1 MSGFAKEQL
10 PSDGSSNW
18 SLHAKAFLV
27 VCSHRMWRGGPRS
40 ILQIAAAAFGLLMLF
55 YFVTLQ
61 LDDRYQQILSWSTPE
76 SGGSGDLR
84 IVVFGS
90 QDLMGSAPDAKHTHT
105 SWPEHLCKQL
115 KCHSVLSFIPPI
127 ESQPGLTSNSIYGT
141 EIRALEMFNE
151 QANLTGKPALDNL
164 YIPEQYP
171 VPTKTPDLAAQVQ
184 KFLTMA
190 PPKIPPR
197 ETLWV
202 FTFGTWETWN
212 MASLPR
218 ETGERLIDASVT
230 DIFTQVELL
239 YRKSLNPAS
248 PAFSDFWSNVTKEEI
263 QALTHPDPEN
273 KPDERKTESF
283 RVVIPQ
289 LFDITLAPGWQKRP
303 LPSESQSRGVQ
314 MRNAAYLNSRW
325 NDQVSKQLEDWRR
338 KGNSKPEG
346 VEDEGIETA
355 SSVPTM
361 ASLLRYLPEALQP
374 KEKDSNGEDISE
386 DIIYAPY
393 PRRLG
398 LQSSLVKSVLDAMT
412 EEEMQRSGLRDSRG
426 RGSRPAN
433 DAMRFFDVWT
443 PCIADAR
450 SVTGISA
457 SQPSQECE
465 VPNDHLFYDEFTFG
479 ERAKEELAKQ
489 TAAQIREYLFVS

>member
-1 MSGFAKEQL
+1 MTVFTKDQL
-10 PSDGSSNW
+10 PSDGSSEW
-18 SLHAKAFLV
+18 SLRAKAFLV

-40 ILQIAAAAFGLLMLF
+40 ILQITATAFVLLMLF
-55 YFVTLQ
+55 YFVPLQ
-61 LDDRYQQILSWSTPE
+61 LDDRYQHILNWSAPE
-76 SGGSGDLR
+76 SATSGGDLR

-90 QDLMGSAPDAKHTHT
+90 QDLMGSAPDAKHTYT

-115 KCHSVLSFIPPI
+115 KCHSVLSFVPPI

-151 QANLTGKPALDNL
+151 QANITEKPALDNF

-171 VPTKTPDLAAQVQ
+171 VPTKTPDLGAQVQ
-184 KFLTMA
+184 RFLTMS
-190 PPKIPPR
+190 PKIPPR

-218 ETGERLIDASVT
+218 ETGERLIDASVA

-239 YRKSLNPAS
+239 YRKSLNPKS
-248 PAFSDFWSNVTKEEI
+248 PAFSDFWSNFTKEEI
-263 QALTHPDPEN
+263 KALTHPDPAN
-273 KPDERKTESF
+273 KPDERKMESF

-289 LFDITLAPGWQKRP
+289 LFDITLAPGWQNRP
-303 LPSESQSRGVQ
+303 FLLTRTRGAQ
-314 MRNAAYLNSRW
+314 M
-325 NDQVSKQLEDWRR
+325 EFWRR
-338 KGNSKPEG
+338 KGDSKPEG
-346 VEDEGIETA
+346 IEEEGIDTA
-355 SSVPTM
+355 SSIPTM
-361 ASLLRYLPEALQP
+361 SSLLRYLPESLQP
-374 KEKDSNGEDISE
+374 QEKNNTGEAAND
-386 DIIYAPY
+386 DFIYAPY

-398 LQSSLVKSVLDAMT
+398 FQTTLAKSVLDAMM
-412 EEEMQRSGLRDSRG
+412 EEEMQRSGLRDSKG

-433 DAMRFFDVWT
+433 DVMRFLDVWT
-443 PCIADAR
+443 PCISNAR
-450 SVTGISA
+450 AVTGVST

-479 ERAKEELAKQ
+479 ERAREELAKQ
-489 TAAQIREYLFVS
+489 TSDQIRQYLFAS